1 MGLFNK
7 RKAPV
12 QIQPDKPSVFK
23 LLLSIILVIM
33 AIMYVFSNSGM
44 DYNKIKMK
52 SMENMTRYNFEVR

>member
-23 LLLSIILVIM
+23 LLLSIILVIL
-33 AIMYVFSNSGM
+33 AIMYIFSNSGM
-44 DYNKIKMK
+44 DYSKIKIQ
-52 SMENMTRYNFEVR
+52 SMENMSRYNFKVR